1 MSTDACL
8 WRGCGGFVLNV
19 FMHSSYSK
27 RLVSNFIALG
37 IVQGTNFLLP
47 IIVIPFVI
55 SRIGTDG
62 FGAVS
67 VVQVIMMFFTNVSD
81 YGFNLTATRDVSINR
96 EKNDLLSKN
105 FLYSSLHEA
114 GDLLFAFRGSS
125 LIRSCNSDCTNPF
138 RIVPA
143 LVCVC
148 HWPKSSYQLAVSGG

>member
-96 EKNDLLSKN
+96 ENNDLLSKI
-105 FLYSSLHEA
+105 FFTVLFTRLVICF
-114 GDLLFAFRGSS
+114 LLFGVLLLSV
-125 LIRSCNSDCTNPF
+125 LVIP
-138 RIVPA
+138 IVQTHSE
-143 LVCVC
+143 LYLL
-148 HWPKSSYQLAVSGG
+148 SFVSVIGQRLLKN